1 MGSFFKGSDGKQ
13 ESKPWDPAIPHLD
26 KILGEMGGWYD
37 SAKNEGYISQT
48 GDLDSIYGNYLNELQ
63 QSQQGVKDQTN
74 QLWGQGVNGLDNTQA
89 FYDKMM
95 NGGGDITSADITNM
109 ANDFINTDLLNGQID
124 AANRDTA
131 RNLMENE
138 LPGIDRQASA
148 DGAMGSSRTGVSAAI
163 AERGADEKMAD
174 TSAAMRGQAYNNAMN
189 QAQSVLSGN
198 IQNQM
203 LSAQG
208 NMNASGQYFNASN
221 GVNQNNQNALGGFLN
236 SAQLGGMLQGANQAD
251 KIGNRDYLANL
262 LGQYSN
268 IATGIGGM
276 GGSSTIKNP
285 GTSMFDKL
293 MQGGMVA
300 GSMMGGAGSMGA
312 TFSDKRLKKNIKKA
326 GKVKDVEVV
335 TWDWND
341 TAKELGYKGSSKGV
355 IAQDVMENYPDCVVE
370 QGNFYAVNYE
380 LLESKLGQSVR

>member
-13 ESKPWDPAIPHLD
+13 TTENNPWAPSIPHLD

-48 GDLDSIYGNYLNELQ
+48 GDLNGIYGQYLNELQ

-95 NGGGDITSADITNM
+95 NGGGDISSSDITNM

-174 TSAAMRGQAYNNAMN
+174 TSATMRGQAYNNAMN
-189 QAQSVLSGN
+189 QAQDVLSGN

-203 LSAQG
+203 LGAQG
-208 NMNASGQYFNASN
+208 NMNATDKYFSASN
-221 GVNQNNQNALGGFLN
+221 GVGQNNQNALSGFLN

-276 GGSSTIKNP
+276 GGTSNSTIKNP

-293 MQGGMVA
+293 MQGGMLA
-300 GSMMGGAGSMGA
+300 AA
-312 TFSDKRLKKNIKKA
+312 AFSDKNLKKNIKKV
-326 GKVKDVEVV
+326 GKVKDVEMV

-341 TAKELGYKGSSKGV
+341 TAKELGYTGSSKGV
-355 IAQDVMENYPDCVVE
+355 IAQDIMDAYPDCVVE
-370 QGNFYAVNYE
+370 KDGFYAVNYE

>member
-1 MGSFFKGSDGKQ
+1 MGSFFEGSDGKQ

-26 KILGEMGGWYD
+26 KILSEMGGWYD

-95 NGGGDITSADITNM
+95 NGGGDITSEDITNM

-163 AERGADEKMAD
+163 AERSANEKMAD

-221 GVNQNNQNALGGFLN
+221 GVGQNNLNGLSGFLN

-276 GGSSTIKNP
+276 GGTSTIKNP
-285 GTSMFDKL
+285 GTSMFDKI
-293 MQGGMVA
+293 MQGGA
-300 GSMMGGAGSMGA
+300 LAA
-312 TFSDKRLKKNIKKA
+312 AAFSDKRLKKNIKEV
-326 GKVKDVEVV
+326 GKIKDVEVV

-341 TAKELGYKGSSKGV
+341 TAKELGYTGSSKGV
-355 IAQDVMENYPDCVVE
+355 IAQDIMEAYPECVVE
-370 QGNFYAVNYE
+370 KGDFYAVNYE

>member
-13 ESKPWDPAIPHLD
+13 TSESKPWDPAIPHLD
-26 KILGEMGGWYD
+26 KILSEMGGWYD

-48 GDLDSIYGNYLNELQ
+48 GDLDGIYGQYLNELQ
-63 QSQQGVKDQTN
+63 QSQQGIKDQTN

-95 NGGGDITSADITNM
+95 NGGGDITSTDITNM

-148 DGAMGSSRTGVSAAI
+148 DGAMGSSRTGISAAI
-163 AERGADEKMAD
+163 AERGANEKMAD

-189 QAQSVLSGN
+189 QAQNVLSGN

-203 LSAQG
+203 MSAQG
-208 NMNASGQYFNASN
+208 NMNASDKYFNASN
-221 GVNQNNQNALGGFLN
+221 GVGQNQTNGLSGFLN

-251 KIGNRDYLANL
+251 KIGNQNFIANL

-276 GGSSTIKNP
+276 GGTQTSTIKNP

-293 MQGGMVA
+293 MQGGMMA
-300 GSMMGGAGSMGA
+300 GAM
-312 TFSDKRLKKNIKKA
+312 FSDKRLKKN
-326 GKVKDVEVV
+326 VKQTGEVSGV
-335 TWDWND
+335 KTYTWDWND
-341 TAKELGYKGSSKGV
+341 KAEKLGYTGSSKGV
-355 IAQDVMENYPDCVVE
+355 IAQEVMEDYPECVAE
-370 QGNFYAVNYE
+370 KDGFYAVDYE
-380 LLESKLGQSVR
+380 LLESKLGKSVR